1 MSKYGYLCR
10 GVNLEY
16 MEPENRIRE
25 AIKQIRLAA
34 DGAVHPDV
42 IESLEAGS
50 ESLENAL
57 ESLESKDED

>member
-1 MSKYGYLCR
+1 
-10 GVNLEY
+10 